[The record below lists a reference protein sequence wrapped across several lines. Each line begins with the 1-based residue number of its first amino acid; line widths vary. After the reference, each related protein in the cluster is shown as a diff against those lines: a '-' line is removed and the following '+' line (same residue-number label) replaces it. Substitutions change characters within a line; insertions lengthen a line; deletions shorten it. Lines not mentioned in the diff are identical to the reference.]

1 MMRQIAGGVA
11 VLMSGLLAAPGSA
24 HAQGAGAAP
33 SVPAERT
40 FRDWV
45 VGCDNVRSCIA
56 LGLVPADDLDTAFL
70 HVQRDA
76 GRGARPVVSLVVY
89 DEADKP
95 ENRQITLTIDG
106 ATIEDVASRRL
117 AEAVPDFPGFLQ
129 ASLSDGEVAPLV
141 AALRRGKQLNIAVDG
156 GSSAS
161 ISLSGAMAAL
171 LFIDDVQGRVDS
183 VGALARSGRRLA
195 SAIPEPPPL
204 PLITARPALEG
215 TPVDPRRAE
224 AISNGWA
231 RQAARDCA
239 VDGPEGSAAPEIL
252 GPLSDG
258 RLLVGVHCDSGAYNF
273 NSVFGIVQPGEPLR
287 VQPAHF
293 PLPAVDGTGPSGSS
307 ESLTN
312 PDFEPADATIGFI
325 SKGRGFGDCGSSGTY
340 TWTGAG
346 FALSSWRSMPE
357 CRGVPEPYWPV
368 LWRSREG

>member
-1 MMRQIAGGVA
+1 MLRQIAWGCAILV
-11 VLMSGLLAAPGSA
+11 SGLAAAPAPA
-24 HAQGAGAAP
+24 HAQSAGTAP

-45 VGCDNVRSCIA
+45 VGCDNGRGCVA

-70 HVQRDA
+70 HVRRQA

-89 DEADKP
+89 DDADKP
-95 ENRQITLTIDG
+95 EDRQITLTIDG

-129 ASLSDGEVAPLV
+129 ASLSDNEVAPLV
-141 AALRRGKQLNIAVDG
+141 AALRRGKQLNVAIEG
-156 GSSAS
+156 GSQAS
-161 ISLSGAMAAL
+161 ISLAGAMAAL

-204 PLITARPALEG
+204 PLIVAQPAPEG
-215 TPVDPRRAE
+215 TPVDPRWAE
-224 AISNGWA
+224 AIAKGWA

-239 VDGPEGSAAPEIL
+239 VEEPEGPSAPEIL
-252 GPLSDG
+252 GPLSGG

-273 NSVFGIVQPGEPLR
+273 NFVFGIAQPGEPLR
-287 VQPAHF
+287 VAPARF
-293 PLPAVDGTGPSGSS
+293 PLPGVDGTGPGGSS

-312 PDFEPADATIGFI
+312 ADFEPADGTIGFI

-340 TWTGAG
+340 AWTGDG
-346 FALSSWRSMPE
+346 FALIDWRSMPE

-368 LWRSREG
+368 LWRSRDG